1 MAAAQAKRVHDR
13 PWEPL
18 QGAPTGAHEPAW
30 LLSMLRPFFN
40 ANFRCR
46 KLAFSVQEGQAQP
59 SATGIWEC
67 RIRQLQGGPPWTRPR
82 ATPVQIAK
90 SIPPDLIQVELE
102 RIIASSA
109 FDASRR
115 NSAFLRF
122 IVEETLAGRGD
133 RIKAYTI
140 ATTVL
145 ERDET
150 FDPQADPI
158 VRIEASRLR
167 RSLER
172 YYLVAGQGDLIRI
185 EIPKGAYVPT
195 FRRLRSIQDKSAAPQ
210 DAPAPGLPRGQ
221 PPILAGHHEAR
232 TRRPGIYT
240 SLRSRRVIARGA
252 WAAVALGT
260 VAIALA
266 IGLWIGHET
275 TEPEAIVAEP
285 AGRGPSIMVL
295 PFDNLSDAP
304 AKAYL
309 AGGLTEEILT
319 GLAQFKELFVYAH
332 ETGARYGSATNYR
345 ELHRELGVRYV
356 LQGSVR
362 EAAGR
367 IRVTARLVDATIGA
381 QLWASAYEEVGS
393 GADLFQIQSDIA
405 RRVVVEVAQPYGI
418 IATADLKLMRGKA
431 PESLSAYDCVLQVL
445 DHYRHMSAARVEEA
459 RSCLEQATESDPEY
473 ADAWALLGMS
483 YLDQI
488 RLRMAPRSQ
497 DKELLDRALWV
508 AHRAAEI
515 APDSA
520 LAQRSLL
527 LVHSFRGEVD
537 QALEAGER
545 AITLSPNNAEILA
558 EFGRRVA
565 MMGQWERGISLI
577 GEAIARN
584 PAHPGWYHTAPALNF
599 YRQGRYAEALEEA
612 RQIDAPGWL
621 HNHTILAMIYGQLG
635 REEQARAAVRQILQL
650 DPNFEANAWYEVQ
663 LRNIPEHMAKQMIEG
678 LRKAGL
684 HIPARPRQQLLRAA
698 GLGR

>member
-1 MAAAQAKRVHDR
+1 M
-13 PWEPL
+13 
-18 QGAPTGAHEPAW
+18 
-30 LLSMLRPFFN
+30 
-40 ANFRCR
+40 
-46 KLAFSVQEGQAQP
+46 
-59 SATGIWEC
+59 
-67 RIRQLQGGPPWTRPR
+67 
-82 ATPVQIAK
+82 
-90 SIPPDLIQVELE
+90 
-102 RIIASSA
+102 
-109 FDASRR
+109 
-115 NSAFLRF
+115 
-122 IVEETLAGRGD
+122 
-133 RIKAYTI
+133 
-140 ATTVL
+140 
-145 ERDET
+145 
-150 FDPQADPI
+150 
-158 VRIEASRLR
+158 
-167 RSLER
+167 
-172 YYLVAGQGDLIRI
+172 
-185 EIPKGAYVPT
+185 
-195 FRRLRSIQDKSAAPQ
+195 
-210 DAPAPGLPRGQ
+210 
-221 PPILAGHHEAR
+221 
-232 TRRPGIYT
+232 
-240 SLRSRRVIARGA
+240 
-252 WAAVALGT
+252 ALGT

-266 IGLWIGHET
+266 IGLSVWHET

-295 PFDNLSDAP
+295 PFDNLSDEP

-459 RSCLEQATESDPEY
+459 RSCLEQATKSDPEY

-497 DKELLDRALWV
+497 DKELLDRALWA

-537 QALEAGER
+537 QALAAGER

-558 EFGRRVA
+558 EFGMRVA

-612 RQIDAPGWL
+612 RQIDAPGWV

-635 REEQARAAVRQILQL
+635 QEEQARAAARQHPASWIRISRRTPGTSFSSAISRSRWRSTWPRVCAKPACIFRRVRVSDCSGQLVSVDSEIGQVSRHTSVTARILPLRTSELWSARRSLGAADAVPSPPACRRAPPGQRLLLSFSKHKAVSQLSLFSKRRCDRSSLLDLRAGFADRLGAGLAQAVLVHCETLL
-650 DPNFEANAWYEVQ
+650 DPT
-663 LRNIPEHMAKQMIEG
+663 L
-678 LRKAGL
+678 AGL
-684 HIPARPRQQLLRAA
+684 DVGALALDVGAALVGEIGNRADRPIEYRYLIVERLLALAGELVAVGVEAGELPVLARDHLAAIGPELGVA
-698 GLGR
+698 GLFDVRCQLNHGHNRGGLEQHDRHRVVCILSADPSRSHGTLPTPCRPA